1 MGARHVAAVAAVV
14 AFACLAP
21 TEPAAAAADPK
32 SRKTY
37 DPNEVVCEKITVLG
51 SRLAVKRVCAT
62 RAEWAERRR
71 EDRDNLDRSQRSP
84 CVVTGA
90 SERC

>member
-1 MGARHVAAVAAVV
+1 MGARPVAALATVV

-21 TEPAAAAADPK
+21 AATAADPK
-32 SRKTY
+32 SRKSY